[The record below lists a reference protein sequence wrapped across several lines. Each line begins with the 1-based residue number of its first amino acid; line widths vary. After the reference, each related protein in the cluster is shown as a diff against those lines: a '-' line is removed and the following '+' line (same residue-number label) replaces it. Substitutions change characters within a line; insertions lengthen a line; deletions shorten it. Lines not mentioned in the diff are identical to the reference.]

1 MEDFLLVVILIVLFV
16 RWIILSGKFS
26 SMSERIDY
34 LSGNRADP
42 ELIRRVFALEAA
54 VQELRGTTRPEP
66 TPAPAPATPPPMA
79 MPAAEPPL
87 VSKIAFCPLCGRVLA
102 EGAVCECRTI
112 ETLPEIPRET
122 PPPLPYFTPE
132 PEPELKPA
140 SAPPLE
146 EIPVA
151 FTLSAAPAGPSFSER
166 VRESMKGEE
175 WEAIIGGS
183 WLNKLGVFVLV
194 IGIALLLGYKFTQ
207 VGPAGRAAIGLG
219 VSFAMLAGGFV
230 MEKRARYKIFARGL
244 LGGGWAALYFTTY
257 AMQAVDAA
265 KVIYDPVLGGL
276 LLLAVATGM
285 IFHSLRYASQTVTGL
300 AYFVAFVTLAITP
313 VTTLSVIALVPL
325 AASLLYVAHR
335 FAWSELALLGLIATY
350 GTCASR
356 GDTDA
361 PIWSAQAVFTTYWL
375 LFEGFDLLRAARRPE
390 YSPWE
395 SAIFPLNA
403 IAFGGLTYLKWSSA
417 APQHLYAVAGGI
429 AAVYLLSTALRAL
442 VRPPSSF
449 APEASTLER
458 AMSGGYEGPI
468 SVTAVLSVAAIFLK
482 FHGVT
487 AQLGLLAEAELFFLA
502 GLFFR
507 EAYPRQLAS
516 ALFGGSLGKLVFA
529 DIPDGGRTTLAN
541 WTVCAWTPVAA
552 TTALLL
558 YVNRALRKVDMFFGY
573 AGVAVAALIIGFEAS
588 ELYLGVSWF
597 ILGAVLFAFGW
608 VRRLP
613 DFRIQGYLAAAL
625 GIAGTSV
632 HLVNVAMGSAP
643 PIRHPW
649 IALSLTTL
657 ISYAGVL
664 CGLRSAADRLDDWE
678 RTGLRRV
685 GSWVSTACLLALVWR
700 VAPGNYL
707 GIGWM
712 ALTLPL
718 LELGLRRL
726 PEEFRIQSYIV
737 ALLGALRVAF
747 FNLIPIT
754 NDGPLDKRLMLA
766 GAALIAYLI
775 AARVYSA
782 KKETIPAF
790 ESKHVFDLSSA
801 TGTLFLLAGIWA
813 LLPAV
818 VIGPAWAIVALL
830 LMELGFVLDIPSL
843 RLQAH
848 VTAVASVGR
857 LFFANFTGYGLVGIL
872 SHRVLTVVPVVAA
885 HYHEWSRQNAERA
898 RLRQWEIPLSRLYL
912 YSAAILAVVLMRFEF
927 GRVLTVTGWAAF
939 AVALLVFGQRWSNV
953 DLRWQSYVLAA
964 LAFWRSWS
972 TNFYVPD
979 SFAGVSGRIA
989 TGAFV
994 IACFYAAQLLI
1005 PRKPGEKTGLEQH
1018 ARTYYSLLA
1027 AVLLSVLLYYE
1038 VSGSMLTVAWGIEGI
1053 ALLIAGFPLNDRV
1066 QRLTG
1071 LGLFLVCILKLFV
1084 YDLRHLETMY
1094 RILSFIVL
1102 GLMLVSVSW
1111 LYTRFRDRIQRY
1123 L

>member
-1 MEDFLLVVILIVLFV
+1 MEDFLLAVILVGLFV
-16 RWIILSGKFS
+16 RWLI
-26 SMSERIDY
+26 MSRKLDRMDERIDDA
-34 LSGNRADP
+34 SIIRTDP
-42 ELIRRVFALEAA
+42 DLVKRIFALETA
-54 VQELRGTTRPEP
+54 VQELRATVRPEP
-66 TPAPAPATPPPMA
+66 PPAPAPVAAPPIEIPATEPPP
-79 MPAAEPPL
+79 
-87 VSKIAFCPLCGRVLA
+87 VSKTTFCPLCGRVLP

-112 ETLPEIPRET
+112 ETQTET

-132 PEPELKPA
+132 PVSTPEPVT
-140 SAPPLE
+140 APPLE

-151 FTLSAAPAGPSFSER
+151 GFAMSSAPAGPSFSER
-166 VRESMKGEE
+166 MRESMKGEE

-194 IGIALLLGYKFTQ
+194 IGIALFLGYSFTH
-207 VGPAGRAAIGLG
+207 VGPGGQAAIGLG
-219 VSFAMLAGGFV
+219 VSLAMLTGGFV
-230 MEKRARYKIFARGL
+230 LEKRAHYKIFARGL

-257 AMQAVDAA
+257 AMQAVDSA
-265 KVIYDPVLGGL
+265 KVIYNPVLGGL
-276 LLLAVATGM
+276 LLIAVAAGM
-285 IFHSLRYASQTVTGL
+285 IVHSLRYASQTVTGL

-335 FAWSELALLGLIATY
+335 FAWPELALLGLLATY

-356 GDTDA
+356 GDSGA
-361 PIWSAQAVFTTYWL
+361 PVWSAQAVFTTYWL

-395 SAIFPLNA
+395 SAILPLNA
-403 IAFGGLTYLKWSSA
+403 IAFGGLTYFKWSSA
-417 APQHLYAVAGGI
+417 APQHLYAVAGAV
-429 AAVYLLSTALRAL
+429 AAVYLLSTVLRAL
-442 VRPPSSF
+442 LRPPSSF

-468 SVTAVLSVAAIFLK
+468 SVTAILSVAAIFLK

-487 AQLGLLAEAELFFLA
+487 ALFGLLAEAELFFLA

-516 ALFGGSLGKLVFA
+516 AIFAGSLVKLITA
-529 DIPDGGRTTLAN
+529 DIPAGGKTNIGN
-541 WTVCAWTPVAA
+541 WSVNAWTPVTAA
-552 TTALLL
+552 TALLF
-558 YVNRALRKVDMFFGY
+558 YINRALRKADTFYGY
-573 AGVAVAALIIGFEAS
+573 AGSAVVALILGFEMPEA
-588 ELYLGVSWF
+588 YLGLSWF
-597 ILGAVLFAFGW
+597 VFAVVLFVFGW
-608 VRRLP
+608 LRRLT
-613 DFRIQGYLAAAL
+613 DFRIQGYLGAML
-625 GIAGTSV
+625 GIGGTAV
-632 HLVNVAMGSAP
+632 HFVNVATGAAP
-643 PIRHPW
+643 PLRHPW

-664 CGLRSAADRLDDWE
+664 CGLRSAADRLHDWE
-678 RTGLRRV
+678 RTGLSRV
-685 GSWVSTACLLALVWR
+685 GSWASTIGLLALVWR
-700 VAPGNYL
+700 VAPENYL
-707 GIGWM
+707 GVCWM

-726 PEEFRIQSYIV
+726 PQEFRIQSYVV
-737 ALLGALRVAF
+737 ALLGAVRVVV

-754 NDGPLDKRLMLA
+754 NDGPIDKRLMLA

-782 KKETIPAF
+782 RKEAIPAS
-790 ESKHVFDLSSA
+790 ESNRVFDLSSA
-801 TGTLFLLAGIWA
+801 TGTLFLLTGLWA

-818 VIGPAWAIVALL
+818 AIGPAWAILALL
-830 LMELGFVLDIPSL
+830 LMELGFILDIPSL
-843 RLQAH
+843 RLQAN
-848 VTAVASVGR
+848 VSGAASVGR
-857 LFFANFTGYGLVGIL
+857 LFFANFTGFGRVGIL
-872 SHRVLTVVPVVAA
+872 SHRVLTVVPVIAA
-885 HYHEWSRQNAERA
+885 HYYEWSRHNSERS
-898 RLRQWEIPLSRLYL
+898 RLRQWEIPLSRWYL
-912 YSAAILAVVLMRFEF
+912 YSAAILAVALMRFEL
-927 GRVLTVTGWAAF
+927 GRVFTVTGWAAF
-939 AVALLVFGQRWSNV
+939 AVGLLVCGQRWNNV

-964 LAFWRSWS
+964 LAFWRSWN

-979 SFAGVSGRIA
+979 SFAGVPGRIA

-1005 PRKPGEKTGLEQH
+1005 PRKQDEKTGLERH

-1071 LGLFLVCILKLFV
+1071 LALFLVCILKLFV

>member
-16 RWIILSGKFS
+16 RWIILSGRLS
-26 SMSERIDY
+26 RMEERIDY
-34 LSGNRADP
+34 SSGSRSDP
-42 ELIRRVFALEAA
+42 ELIKRVFALETA
-54 VQELRGTTRPEP
+54 VQELRAGRAAQPLRTPVAEP
-66 TPAPAPATPPPMA
+66 SPAAPPPIDLPKMTPAVEPPPVV
-79 MPAAEPPL
+79 PTL
-87 VSKIAFCPLCGRVLA
+87 NFCYLCGRPVTP
-102 EGAVCECRTI
+102 GAVCECRTV
-112 ETLPEIPRET
+112 EATPLT
-122 PPPLPYFTPE
+122 PPPFPPLE
-132 PEPELKPA
+132 PEPA
-140 SAPPLE
+140 NVGPLE
-146 EIPVA
+146 GVPVES
-151 FTLSAAPAGPSFSER
+151 FLSATPAGPSFSER
-166 VRESMKGEE
+166 VRDSIKGEE
-175 WEAIIGGS
+175 WESIIGGS

-194 IGIALLLGYKFTQ
+194 VGIALLLSYSFTQ
-207 VGPAGRAAIGLG
+207 VGPGGRAAIGLG
-219 VSFAMLAGGFV
+219 VSFAMLVGGFV
-230 MEKRARYKIFARGL
+230 LEKRARYKIFARGL

-265 KVIYDPVLGGL
+265 KVIYDPLLGGL
-276 LLLAVATGM
+276 LLSAVAAGM
-285 IFHSLRYASQTVTGL
+285 IVHSLRYASQTVTGL

-313 VTTLSVIALVPL
+313 ATTLSVIALVPL

-356 GDTDA
+356 GDSGA
-361 PIWSAQAVFTTYWL
+361 SVWSAQAVFTTYWL

-403 IAFGGLTYLKWSSA
+403 IAFGGLTYVKWSSS
-417 APQHLYAVAGGI
+417 APQHLYAVAGAV
-429 AAVYLLSTALRAL
+429 AAVYLLSTALRAWL
-442 VRPPSSF
+442 RPPSSF
-449 APEASTLER
+449 APEAATLER

-468 SVTAVLSVAAIFLK
+468 SVTAILSVAAIFLK
-482 FHGVT
+482 FHGAS
-487 AQLGLLAEAELFFLA
+487 AQIGLLAEAELFFLA

-516 ALFGGSLGKLVFA
+516 ALFAGSLLKLIA
-529 DIPDGGRTTLAN
+529 GDIPAGGKTNIGN
-541 WTVCAWTPVAA
+541 WTVNVWTPVTAG
-552 TTALLL
+552 TALLF
-558 YVNRALRKVDMFFGY
+558 YMNRALRKVDTFYGY
-573 AGVAVAALIIGFEAS
+573 AGSAVVALILGFETP
-588 ELYLGVSWF
+588 EPYLGLSWF
-597 ILGAVLFAFGW
+597 ILAVVLFTFGW
-608 VRRLP
+608 LRRLT
-613 DFRIQGYLAAAL
+613 DFRIQGYLAAML

-632 HLVNVAMGSAP
+632 HLVNVAMGTVP
-643 PIRHPW
+643 PLRHPW
-649 IALSLTTL
+649 LALSLTTL

-664 CGLRSAADRLDDWE
+664 CGLRSAADRLEDWE
-678 RTGLRRV
+678 RTGLARV
-685 GSWVSTACLLALVWR
+685 GSWASTIGLLALVWR
-700 VAPGNYL
+700 VAPGDYL
-707 GIGWM
+707 GVCWM

-737 ALLGALRVAF
+737 ALLGVLRVFF
-747 FNLIPIT
+747 FNLIPVT
-754 NDGPLDKRLMLA
+754 NDGPLDKRLILA
-766 GAALIAYLI
+766 GAASIAYLI
-775 AARVYSA
+775 ATRIYLAR
-782 KKETIPAF
+782 KDKIPVL
-790 ESKHVFDLSSA
+790 EGTRVFDSSSA
-801 TGTLFLLAGIWA
+801 IGTLFLLTGLWA
-813 LLPAV
+813 TLPAV

-848 VTAVASVGR
+848 ITGAASVGR
-857 LFFANFTGYGLVGIL
+857 LFFANFTGFGRLGIL
-872 SHRVLTVVPVVAA
+872 SHRVLTVAPVIAA
-885 HYHEWSRQNAERA
+885 HYYQWSKQNAERA
-898 RLRQWEIPLSRLYL
+898 RLRQWEIPLSRFYL
-912 YSAAILAVVLMRFEF
+912 YSAAILAVVLMRFEL

-939 AVALLVFGQRWSNV
+939 AVGLLVFGQRWNNV

-994 IACFYAAQLLI
+994 IACFYATQLLI
-1005 PRKPGEKTGLEQH
+1005 PRRPGEKTGLERH

-1071 LGLFLVCILKLFV
+1071 LALFLVCILKLFV

-1094 RILSFIVL
+1094 YILSFIVL

>member
-1 MEDFLLVVILIVLFV
+1 MEDFLLAVILVVLFV
-16 RWIILSGKFS
+16 RWLIISGRLSR
-26 SMSERIDY
+26 MEERIDDA
-34 LSGNRADP
+34 SRIRTDP
-42 ELIRRVFALEAA
+42 ELIKRIFALESA
-54 VQELRGTTRPEP
+54 VQELRATGPRE
-66 TPAPAPATPPPMA
+66 PAPAPVTAPPIEMPAPEPPPA
-79 MPAAEPPL
+79 
-87 VSKIAFCPLCGRVLA
+87 VKTSFCPLCGRVLI
-102 EGAVCECRTI
+102 EGVVCECRTI
-112 ETLPEIPRET
+112 ETQIETQTET
-122 PPPLPYFTPE
+122 PPPLPAFE
-132 PEPELKPA
+132 PEPA
-140 SAPPLE
+140 TAAPLE
-146 EIPVA
+146 EIPVESFA
-151 FTLSAAPAGPSFSER
+151 FNAAPAGPSFSER
-166 VRESMKGEE
+166 MRESMKGEE

-207 VGPAGRAAIGLG
+207 VGPAGRAAIGLA
-219 VSFAMLAGGFV
+219 VSFTMLGGGV
-230 MEKRARYKIFARGL
+230 VLEKRARYKIFARGL
-244 LGGGWAALYFTTY
+244 LGGGWAALYFTVY
-257 AMQAVDAA
+257 AMQAVDAT
-265 KVIYDPVLGGL
+265 KVIHDPLLGGF
-276 LLLAVATGM
+276 LLLAVAAGM
-285 IFHSLRYASQTVTGL
+285 IVHSLRYASETVTGL

-356 GDTDA
+356 GDSGA
-361 PIWSAQAVFTTYWL
+361 PVWSAQAVFTTYWL

-395 SAIFPLNA
+395 SAILPLNA
-403 IAFGGLTYLKWSSA
+403 IAFGGLTYFKWSSA
-417 APQHLYAVAGGI
+417 APQHLYAVAGAV
-429 AAVYLLSTALRAL
+429 AAVYLLSTALRAML
-442 VRPPSSF
+442 RPPSSF
-449 APEASTLER
+449 APEVSTLER

-468 SVTAVLSVAAIFLK
+468 SVTAILSVAAIFLK
-482 FHGVT
+482 FHGAT

-516 ALFGGSLGKLVFA
+516 AMFAGSLGKLIAA
-529 DIPDGGRTTLAN
+529 DIPAGGTTKLGN
-541 WTVCAWTPVAA
+541 WTVTAWTPVTAV
-552 TTALLL
+552 TALLF
-558 YVNRALRKVDMFFGY
+558 YINRALRKVDTFYGY
-573 AGVAVAALIIGFEAS
+573 AGSAVVALILGFEIPEA
-588 ELYLGVSWF
+588 YLGLSWF
-597 ILGAVLFAFGW
+597 IFAGVLFTFGW
-608 VRRLP
+608 LRRLT
-613 DFRIQGYLAAAL
+613 DFRIQGYLAAML
-625 GIAGTSV
+625 GIGGTAV
-632 HLVNVAMGSAP
+632 HLVNVASGAAP
-643 PIRHPW
+643 PLRHPW

-657 ISYAGVL
+657 ISYAGIL
-664 CGLRSAADRLDDWE
+664 CGLRSAADRLQDWE
-678 RTGLRRV
+678 RKGLSRV
-685 GSWVSTACLLALVWR
+685 GSWASTIGLVALVWR
-700 VAPGNYL
+700 VAPGDYL
-707 GIGWM
+707 GVCWL

-726 PEEFRIQSYIV
+726 PREFRIQSYIV
-737 ALLGALRVAF
+737 ALLGALRVVV
-747 FNLIPIT
+747 FNLIPVT
-754 NDGPLDKRLMLA
+754 NDGPIGKRLILA

-775 AARVYSA
+775 ATRIYSA
-782 KKETIPAF
+782 REETIPAS
-790 ESKHVFDLSSA
+790 EKNRVFDFSSVA
-801 TGTLFLLAGIWA
+801 GTLFLLTGLWA

-830 LMELGFVLDIPSL
+830 LMELGFVLDSPSL

-848 VTAVASVGR
+848 ATGVASVGR
-857 LFFANFTGYGLVGIL
+857 LFVANFTGFGRVGIL
-872 SHRVLTVVPVVAA
+872 SHRVLTVVPVIVAQ
-885 HYHEWSRQNAERA
+885 YYQWSKQNAEQS
-898 RLRQWEIPLSRLYL
+898 RLRQWEIPLNRVYL
-912 YSAAILAVVLMRFEF
+912 YSAAILAVVLMRFEL
-927 GRVLTVTGWAAF
+927 GRVFTVTGWAAF
-939 AVALLVFGQRWSNV
+939 AVGLLVFGQRWNNV
-953 DLRWQSYVLAA
+953 DLRWQSYILAA
-964 LAFWRSWS
+964 LAFWRSWN

-979 SFAGVSGRIA
+979 SFAGVPGRIA

-1005 PRKPGEKTGLEQH
+1005 PRKPGEKSGLDRH

-1053 ALLIAGFPLNDRV
+1053 ALLVAGFPLNDRV

-1071 LGLFLVCILKLFV
+1071 LALFLVCILKLFV